1 MPRRFFSCGK
11 FGVRSSSRFEKNGEP
26 TLGLHCFQ
34 YIVIIL
40 TRKVYVLINTAD
52 IKNSI
57 LGRCKDIVIH
67 IVATKIKLMGSEESG
82 MQNMYEI

>member
-11 FGVRSSSRFEKNGEP
+11 FGVRSRSRFEKNGEP

-40 TRKVYVLINTAD
+40 IRKVYVLINTVD
-52 IKNSI
+52 IKKI
-57 LGRCKDIVIH
+57 VHLGN
-67 IVATKIKLMGSEESG
+67 AKI
-82 MQNMYEI
+82 

>member
-1 MPRRFFSCGK
+1 MPRRFFSYGK
-11 FGVRSSSRFEKNGEP
+11 FGVRSRSRFEKNGEP
-26 TLGLHCFQ
+26 TFGLHCFQ